1 MSNNLDNFVQ
11 LYLEEVPNASENEL
25 IEEYQEF
32 KKQFVSMYGGG
43 GCKER
48 IKDAFIGL
56 FIMIFVIFYGLL
68 ENPEMIRMLDDIPRI
83 LHFLLTMN
91 GEQFL
96 GFIATSIGTMIVIL
110 LICVFFSY
118 EPPRPPAVHSAEW
131 LAQERERQEQQQE
144 RIREREERQRQRAE
158 RERRLRQEEQDRR
171 GKTGGGDM
179 LLEAV
184 KKVNLDNNKLFMK
197 GMVILSNLL
206 RKINATSHNK
216 QIELIANKLDYI
228 IDHPKNVKEQL
239 IKLFKPVRA
248 MTEEEYSMIKEILED
263 NKEIEL
269 NVMKMLKN

>member
-1 MSNNLDNFVQ
+1 MSNNLDHFLQ
-11 LYLEEVPNASENEL
+11 LYLEEVPHATEKEL
-25 IEEYQEF
+25 MREYGHF

-43 GCKER
+43 GCKEKAKEALGVVF
-48 IKDAFIGL
+48 IIILMFFAFL
-56 FIMIFVIFYGLL
+56 F
-68 ENPEMIRMLDDIPRI
+68 ENPDIAHHLPEI
-83 LHFLLTMN
+83 VEFYLTMN
-91 GEQFL
+91 LEKGL
-96 GFIATSIGTMIVIL
+96 ACIAALIVIV
-110 LICVFFSY
+110 LIGGFFAHLDRSSSG
-118 EPPRPPAVHSAEW
+118 PPPPPVPRSAEW

-206 RKINATSHNK
+206 RKINAASHNK
-216 QIELIANKLDYI
+216 KAEHIANGLDYI

-248 MTEEEYSMIKEILED
+248 MTEKDYGMIKDILKD

-269 NVMKMLKN
+269 TVMKMLKN